1 MGEYKRFFRLGL
13 GRSRDLQQEL
23 DQEIETHIA
32 LRVEDL
38 VAGGMS
44 PDAAREEALQRF
56 GDLQS
61 ARSDLYSSARRR
73 EGRFRLRALVDDV
86 RCDLRLS
93 LRQARRVPG
102 YSAVAVAIFAVA
114 IGLTTSMFT
123 VVDHV
128 LLRPLPFPDPEQL
141 VALESVQENGEPL
154 YLVSMANW
162 VDWHGGNSTLT
173 SSAIYRTQRV
183 TVGIGDEVLRAEVT
197 TVAGGFFET
206 IRPRMDTGRPFSE
219 QDAEQEAPV
228 VVLSHA
234 FASRTFAGAPPVDA
248 LLLVDGQERRVIG
261 VTARDGQIPDGAE
274 LWIPRRAR
282 PGSGGLRNNI
292 NWRSVARIADG
303 VDASVVE
310 AELSTIADNIRRADP
325 EAVYS
330 YGVSVRPLHAAV
342 AGGAGEY
349 LSLLMAAVLLVLLVA
364 CANLAGLSLAR
375 GRDRAR
381 ALGVRLALGAGRKRL
396 TRQLLTEHLMLAL
409 VGGTLGLVL
418 AWLAGG
424 VAIDQLGGT
433 LPRASE
439 IRLDYR
445 IAAASFLATLAA
457 GLVAGIVPALRASTG
472 VNLSGLVGGR
482 GSIGG
487 GRGLPGATLV
497 ATEIALAL
505 ILLINGRLLV
515 RSFRAIV
522 DRDLGF
528 RSEAVV
534 TA

>member
-1 MGEYKRFFRLGL
+1 VGEYKRFFRLGL

-44 PDAAREEALQRF
+44 PDAAREEVLQRF

-183 TVGIGDEVLRAEVT
+183 TVGIGDEVLRAEGT

-206 IRPRMDTGRPFSE
+206 IRPRMDAGRPFSE

-261 VTARDGQIPDGAE
+261 VTARGGQIPDGAE

-310 AELSTIADNIRRADP
+310 ADGEMRLFG
-325 EAVYS
+325 EARYTR
-330 YGVSVRPLHAAV
+330 VS
-342 AGGAGEY
+342 
-349 LSLLMAAVLLVLLVA
+349 
-364 CANLAGLSLAR
+364 
-375 GRDRAR
+375 
-381 ALGVRLALGAGRKRL
+381 
-396 TRQLLTEHLMLAL
+396 
-409 VGGTLGLVL
+409 GGT
-418 AWLAGG
+418 
-424 VAIDQLGGT
+424 
-433 LPRASE
+433 
-439 IRLDYR
+439 
-445 IAAASFLATLAA
+445 
-457 GLVAGIVPALRASTG
+457 
-472 VNLSGLVGGR
+472 
-482 GSIGG
+482 
-487 GRGLPGATLV
+487 
-497 ATEIALAL
+497 
-505 ILLINGRLLV
+505 
-515 RSFRAIV
+515 
-522 DRDLGF
+522 
-528 RSEAVV
+528 
-534 TA
+534 